1 MSQNRHWRR
10 SSRLMCPDATR
21 CFVVCGL
28 LDHKILEARTMPK
41 VSVVIP
47 LYQTERFIADT
58 VRSVL
63 SQTFTDFEIIVID
76 DESSDSGPAIA
87 RSVDDSRIRVIRQ
100 ENRGLA
106 GARNSGIR
114 NALGEY

>member
-1 MSQNRHWRR
+1 
-10 SSRLMCPDATR
+10 
-21 CFVVCGL
+21 
-28 LDHKILEARTMPK
+28 MPK

-76 DESSDSGPAIA
+76 ERVFRFRARYRAFPWTIA
-87 RSVDDSRIRVIRQ
+87 AFASFVRKTGASRGS
-100 ENRGLA
+100 E
-106 GARNSGIR
+106 
-114 NALGEY
+114 